1 MHSYQIVSNAN
12 KSNLCN
18 NKGLSCHIKSLEM
31 ENTYRECCIES
42 EQRRVRRRDRDRC
55 LPFVGLSGFISVFVF
70 SC

>member
-31 ENTYRECCIES
+31 ENTSKASKGELEEEIET
-42 EQRRVRRRDRDRC
+42 DAC
-55 LPFVGLSGFISVFVF
+55 LSLVYLDSFLF
-70 SC
+70 SYFLVDV